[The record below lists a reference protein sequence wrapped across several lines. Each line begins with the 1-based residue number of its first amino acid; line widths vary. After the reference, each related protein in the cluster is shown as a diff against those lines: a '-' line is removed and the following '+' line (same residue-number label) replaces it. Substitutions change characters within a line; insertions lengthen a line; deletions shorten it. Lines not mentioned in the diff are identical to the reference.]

1 MKRSGLLDKIT
12 PAERDAF
19 NAVENDLNTYKSDAA
34 VQREDKANKD
44 FQSKIKQ
51 R

>member
-1 MKRSGLLDKIT
+1 MNAGLLEKFT

-19 NAVENDLNTYKSDAA
+19 NAVENDLNTYKADSA

-44 FQSKIKQ
+44 FQNKIKQ